1 MLRFR
6 FSGGRIKLLEPTVRQ
21 AVEQNA
27 ETIIA
32 AGSTP
37 QPNMDTCRAVESIS
51 IEVRMGTFLTR
62 HDTPGEAVRQCE
74 ARQGKA
80 EIPVKS

>member
-1 MLRFR
+1 M
-6 FSGGRIKLLEPTVRQ
+6 RQ

-37 QPNMDTCRAVESIS
+37 QPNMDTVELVLLDEPDSAKLRLSI
-51 IEVRMGTFLTR
+51 TF
-62 HDTPGEAVRQCE
+62 P
-74 ARQGKA
+74 
-80 EIPVKS
+80 EIL

>member
-1 MLRFR
+1 
-6 FSGGRIKLLEPTVRQ
+6 VRQ

-37 QPNMDTCRAVESIS
+37 QPNMDTVELALLDEPDSAQLRLSI
-51 IEVRMGTFLTR
+51 TF
-62 HDTPGEAVRQCE
+62 P
-74 ARQGKA
+74 
-80 EIPVKS
+80 EIL

>member
-6 FSGGRIKLLEPTVRQ
+6 FSGGRLKLLEPTVRQ

-32 AGSTP
+32 AGSAP
-37 QPNMDTCRAVESIS
+37 QPNMDTVELVLLDEPDSAKLRLSI
-51 IEVRMGTFLTR
+51 TF
-62 HDTPGEAVRQCE
+62 P
-74 ARQGKA
+74 
-80 EIPVKS
+80 EIL